1 MGIGMAGVMNVMHDG
16 NHGSY
21 SNKTGSIN
29 SWVVRFIFLQE
40 TCTTGRY
47 NTMCTTPTNIPGHDE
62 DLDGKNHSF
71 FTKEAKWHSFHRF
84 QQYYSVFLYGLLT
97 FNWAITTDFRQMK
110 TYLKENYPTV
120 KQRAQKHFGRL

>member
-1 MGIGMAGVMNVMHDG
+1 MGIGMAGVGMNVMHDG

-47 NTMCTTPTNIPGHDE
+47 NTMYYTTPTNIPGHDE
-62 DLDGKNHSF
+62 DLDAGRIIR
-71 FTKEAKWHSFHRF
+71 FTKRQNGILSIASNNIIC
-84 QQYYSVFLYGLLT
+84 VLYGINFQL
-97 FNWAITTDFRQMK
+97 N
-110 TYLKENYPTV
+110 NN
-120 KQRAQKHFGRL
+120 